1 MFSQQKPFR
10 EIYKLSKIDL
20 LQQIKRKLAIKMI
33 ICSVLE
39 VYETTLIPM
48 CVARKFDQF
57 QRVELLSDKYFSTI
71 QMQLRF
77 QYEFMA
83 RIHIISNHFINQIC
97 TSERT

>member
-48 CVARKFDQF
+48 CVARKLDQF
-57 QRVELLSDKYFSTI
+57 Q
-71 QMQLRF
+71 
-77 QYEFMA
+77 
-83 RIHIISNHFINQIC
+83 
-97 TSERT
+97 